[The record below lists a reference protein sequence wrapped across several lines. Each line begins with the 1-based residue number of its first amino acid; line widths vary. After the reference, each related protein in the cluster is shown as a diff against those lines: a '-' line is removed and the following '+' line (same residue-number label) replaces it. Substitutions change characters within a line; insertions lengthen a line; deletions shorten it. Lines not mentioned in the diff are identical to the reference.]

1 MNTDKQEY
9 DRFIEAVLQAKF
21 QGTYTQEEILG
32 RAAKLV
38 ASGNIYAKAARK
50 KLASSQFHGHFR
62 RNDFWEKLE
71 SMDMV
76 DIASVPRPTPS
87 KEDEHGL
94 WKPNGN
100 R

>member
-9 DRFIEAVLQAKF
+9 ERFLEAVLQAKF
-21 QGTYTQEEILG
+21 QGTYTEKEVLG
-32 RAAKLV
+32 RAANLV
-38 ASGNIYAKAARK
+38 SSGNIYAKAAID
-50 KLASSQFHGHFR
+50 KLASSQFRGKFR
-62 RNDFWEKLE
+62 GNEFWEKLK
-71 SMDMV
+71 SVDMV

-94 WKPNGN
+94 WKPRGN